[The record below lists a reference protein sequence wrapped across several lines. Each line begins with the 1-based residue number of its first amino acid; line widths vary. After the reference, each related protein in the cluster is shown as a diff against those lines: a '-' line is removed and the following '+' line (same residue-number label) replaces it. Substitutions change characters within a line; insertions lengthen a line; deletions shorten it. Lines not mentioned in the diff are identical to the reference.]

1 MLVILISDLGECSPL
16 DHNNNNEVAMTSPPA
31 TPATPGVIFEAA
43 APTASEWVFIGVIL
57 ALSVGMA
64 VLWIEY
70 KRLKNKTL
78 RNLLSQG
85 CCTLFF

>member
-1 MLVILISDLGECSPL
+1 MLVIPVLDLGECSAL
-16 DHNNNNEVAMTSPPA
+16 DHNNNNNEVAM
-31 TPATPGVIFEAA
+31 TPGVIFEAA

-85 CCTLFF
+85 CCTLF